1 VSRLLL
7 FNLATDADDPI
18 LGFAHLWVARLA
30 ARFDAIEVIT
40 MRAGRV
46 DLPANVRVASVG
58 KERGH
63 SEAARALTFY
73 RLLADRLARG
83 RFAACFAHMMPL
95 FAVMGAPLLLPARIP
110 ITLWYTHRQDH
121 RMLRL
126 AARVSR
132 RVVTAA
138 PDSFPFA
145 TPKLRAIGHGVDT
158 DFFAP
163 ARAAVHDDPPLIV
176 QVARL
181 MPIKHQATLIR
192 ALAGMAQPAQV
203 LFIGGVP
210 PEQDARYQDRLIAL
224 AGDLGVR
231 DRVTFAGDQPREA
244 VRAAYQ
250 RASAAV
256 NLSPVGLFD
265 KAALESMACAVP
277 TLTANPAF
285 DPLAGADA
293 DALRLPAPDDDR
305 ALAATLDA
313 LLALPDERRAALGA
327 RQREGV
333 CAAHGLDGLIDRL
346 TAVLLNGET
355 TP

>member
-1 VSRLLL
+1 MSCLLL

-18 LGFAHLWVARLA
+18 LGFTSLWIARLA
-30 ARFDAIEVIT
+30 ERFTAIDVIT
-40 MRAGRV
+40 MRAGRIAV
-46 DLPANVRVASVG
+46 PGSVRVWSVG

-63 SEAARALTFY
+63 SEVARALAFY
-73 RLLADRLARG
+73 RLLAGALARQ
-83 RFAACFAHMMPL
+83 RYAACFAHMMPL
-95 FAVMGAPLLLPARIP
+95 FAVMGAPLLLPARVP

-121 RMLRL
+121 RVLRL
-126 AARVSR
+126 AARVSH

-138 PDSFPFA
+138 PDSFPF
-145 TPKLRAIGHGVDT
+145 PSHRLRAIGHGIDT
-158 DFFAP
+158 AFFAP
-163 ARAAVHDDPPLIV
+163 DAASAPDDPPLIV

-181 MPIKHQATLIR
+181 MPIKHQAALIR
-192 ALAGMAQPAQV
+192 ALAQLPIPARA

-210 PEQDARYQDRLIAL
+210 PEQDARYRDSLLAL
-224 AGDLGVR
+224 AHELGVS

-285 DPLAGADA
+285 DSLAGDHAA
-293 DALRLPAPDDDR
+293 ALRLPAPDDDHAIADR
-305 ALAATLDA
+305 LHSLLTLSQA
-313 LLALPDERRAALGA
+313 QRAAIGA
-327 RQREGV
+327 RQRAGV
-333 CAAHGLDGLIDRL
+333 CAEHGLDGLIDRL
-346 TAVLLNGET
+346 TAVLLTGESAS
-355 TP
+355 